1 MRWWLIIC
9 GILGIFVPVLAQNHL
24 LISEI
29 QVSPDTMEYIEVFN
43 PNPVPL
49 SLDNYYLTDYN
60 TYYQLV
66 ENAFPSATGDF
77 LVQFPAGTSIDSA
90 GVLVIAVDGSVF
102 SGQADFE
109 LKSNSTVP
117 DMISLYLGSSV
128 SLSNQEMVM
137 LFYWDGQSDLVS
149 DIDYTT
155 WGSTTSTFVD
165 KSSIS
170 IDGPDP
176 DTTPSTYLNDTPV
189 TSQQYFPTAP
199 ITGQSMSRL
208 SVSEAGE
215 ILLNGNGIQGHN
227 ETSEPIAAN
236 FQLLQAPT
244 PGTTELIVPSGNG
257 SGLAYIR
264 PDSVRIDSTL
274 DLQVIV
280 KGTIQEVLVQLSVTI
295 PASWNWSGLSGD
307 VSLSGPGLSGA
318 GISINA
324 REITI
329 NLAQIS
335 PQDSGIIEI
344 RNLTSPSQAEEST
357 FEVKTAIAGGVVTA
371 ISASPKIMVWRAV
384 SIIPIAEIQ
393 ANPSAFTSVTIE
405 GIVVLGAGITTTG
418 WTDAY
423 VQDASGAGINIYQSG
438 IVDPDLQR
446 GNKIRISGT
455 VDEYSGVTEI
465 IDYTAQVISTAN
477 PLPDPVILTTQQAN
491 NINLEGSWVEVSGG
505 VTDFAQN
512 VGGGANIRIND
523 GSGECLIRVWN
534 STMVNLS
541 GVSIGQQLL
550 VRGPLDIYSGATQ
563 LLLAYQA
570 DLTIVQA
577 NPGDGSG
584 SVTVT
589 PDSVGVNQGNL
600 ELVFDFIGE
609 APYTL
614 EAVSIAIPADW
625 QWSGSATEVQLEES
639 GFTAAQVTTT
649 TSAISISQAAVS
661 SSNPGRLRVQNLTS
675 PNSDTY
681 STFVIKT
688 AISGGVLTS
697 ISAQPRVKVGEGIET
712 IPISQIQLNSQY
724 VGQQVTIMG
733 VVVLGAGITATG
745 WTDAYVQDNS
755 GYGINIYQGG
765 SVDSRLVRRN
775 LVMITGTV
783 DEFNGVTEIV
793 DYQLEVLSENNSLPI
808 PTLLTTSEAADV
820 RWEGVWI
827 EISGLISSI
836 TSAGGGTNIM
846 VDDGSGE
853 VTLRIWDTAGLN
865 VNIFAA
871 GDTVTARGVVDIY
884 SGDGQILIGYQE
896 DIFKPG
902 GSLAGDG
909 SGFAVIDPDTVA
921 IGQSGV
927 SVKISL
933 WSSPEDT
940 LRTVHLLLPNNWS
953 WSGLEDEVEI
963 SGRGFT
969 AAEKQVILEYG
980 EYWLEISNCQVT
992 ALDTGTITIQ
1002 QFTAPYE
1009 SVYSYFWVKTAVE
1022 GGIPQFIGQSPR
1034 VRVGSNPIYLIRD
1047 LQLNSAQF
1055 REPVVIQGVVTVG
1068 AGILRTD
1075 RTSAYMQDE
1084 SGYGIN
1090 VNQSGAPDLRI
1101 QRGFYLELEGT
1112 VSEYRQ
1118 TTQITPAGIAIL
1130 DSASQL
1136 PEPFSV
1142 STGEAFD
1149 PRWDGTL
1156 IQVPR
1161 SIGQEYAVVIDKYT
1175 TSTQAPYDYNLV
1187 VNDGSGA
1194 LTLRVWGTTG
1204 INLDSVEIN
1213 KAIIASGVGSV
1224 FIQNNIPLYQIL
1236 PAYQEDIILD
1246 PSYQPTLE
1254 GVALD
1259 VPPNPFVPDRGEMI
1273 QIRYNAGAVNNQIT
1287 IRIFDLG
1294 GRLVT
1299 VLLDEQAQLLVNTL
1313 EWNGRNQYFDFV
1325 PLGTYLCHLE
1335 VLEPVSGKKR
1345 VKTAPI
1351 VVGTI
1356 LKK

>member
-1 MRWWLIIC
+1 MRWWLITC
-9 GILGIFVPVLAQNHL
+9 GLLGFFTFVPAQNHP

-29 QVSPDTMEYIEVFN
+29 QVSPESQEFIEIFN
-43 PNPVPL
+43 PNPFSL

-66 ENAFPSATGDF
+66 NSVFSTASGDF
-77 LVQFPAGTSIDSA
+77 LVKFPAGTTIDSA
-90 GVLVIAVDGSVF
+90 GVLVIVVDGSIF
-102 SGQADFE
+102 SGTADFE
-109 LKSNSTVP
+109 LKSNSAIP
-117 DMISLYLGSSV
+117 DMTPLYLGSSV

-137 LFYWDGQSDLVS
+137 MFFWDGQSDLVS
-149 DIDYTT
+149 DIDYAG
-155 WGSTTSTFVD
+155 WGSTSSLTD
-165 KSSIS
+165 KSNIS

-176 DTTPSTYLNDTPV
+176 DTAPSTYLDDTPV
-189 TSQQYFPTAP
+189 TSQQFFPNAP
-199 ITGQSMSRL
+199 ITGQSMSRI
-208 SVSEAGE
+208 SVTEEGE
-215 ILLNGNGIQGHN
+215 TLLNGNGIQGHD
-227 ETSEPIAAN
+227 ETSEPIDGN
-236 FQLLQAPT
+236 FQLLQTPT
-244 PGTTELIVPSGNG
+244 PGTSGLIVPSGNG
-257 SGLAYIR
+257 SGLAYIS
-264 PDSVRIDSTL
+264 PDSVLIDSTL
-274 DLQVIV
+274 DVQIIV
-280 KGTIQEVLVQLSVTI
+280 KGTIQEVLVELSITI
-295 PASWNWSGLSGD
+295 PASWTWSGLSGD
-307 VSLSGPGLSGA
+307 VSLSGPGFGGA
-318 GISINA
+318 GFAING

-329 NLAQIS
+329 SLAQVS
-335 PQDSGIIEI
+335 LPDSGIIEI

-357 FEVKTAIAGGVVTA
+357 FEVKTAISGGVLTP
-371 ISASPKIMVWRAV
+371 ISSSPMIAVWRPV
-384 SIIPIAEIQ
+384 SINTIAEIQ

-405 GIVVLGAGITTTG
+405 GIVVLGSGITTTG

-423 VQDASGAGINIYQSG
+423 VQDGSGAGINIYQSG
-438 IVDPDLQR
+438 VVDPDLQR
-446 GNKIRISGT
+446 GNRVRISGT

-465 IDYTAQVISTAN
+465 IDYTVQVISTGN
-477 PLPDPVILTTQQAN
+477 PMPDPVILTTQQAN
-491 NINLEGSWVEVSGG
+491 NINLEGTWVEVSGE
-505 VTDFAQN
+505 VTDFALN
-512 VGGGANIRIND
+512 VGGGANIRVND

-534 STMVNLS
+534 TTGVNLS
-541 GVSIGQQLL
+541 GVSLGEQLL

-563 LLLAYQA
+563 LLLAYQE
-570 DLTIVQA
+570 DLTIIQA

-584 SVTVT
+584 SATVT
-589 PDSVGVNQGNL
+589 PDSVGVNQSSL
-600 ELVFDFIGE
+600 ELVFDFTGE

-614 EAVSIAIPADW
+614 ETISVAIPADW
-625 QWSGSATEVQLEES
+625 QWSGSGTDVQLEKS
-639 GFTAAQVTTT
+639 GFAAAQVTTVA
-649 TSAISISQAAVS
+649 SAITISLAAVS
-661 SSNPGRLRVQNLTS
+661 SGNPGRLRVQNLTS
-675 PNSDTY
+675 PNNDTY

-697 ISAQPRVKVGEGIET
+697 ISAQPRVKVGEGVET
-712 IPISQIQLNSQY
+712 ISISQIQLNSQY
-724 VGQQVTIMG
+724 IGQQVTIMG
-733 VVVLGAGITATG
+733 VVVLGAGITSTG

-765 SVDSRLVRRN
+765 SVDSRLVRGN

-793 DYQLEVLSENNSLPI
+793 DYQLEVLSENNPLPT
-808 PTLLTTSEAADV
+808 PTQLNTSEAMDV
-820 RWEGVWI
+820 AWEGVWV
-827 EISGLISSI
+827 EVTGLISSI
-836 TSAGGGTNIM
+836 SSAGGGTNIV
-846 VDDGSGE
+846 VDDGSGA

-865 VNIFAA
+865 VNAFTA
-871 GDTVTARGVVDIY
+871 GDTVTARGVVDVY
-884 SGDGQILIGYQE
+884 NNSGQILVAYQE

-909 SGFAVIDPDTVA
+909 SGFAVIVPDTVS
-921 IGQSGV
+921 IGLGGV
-927 SVKISL
+927 SVQIDL
-933 WSSPEDT
+933 WGSPEDT
-940 LRTVHLLLPNNWS
+940 VQTVHVLLPNNWN
-953 WSGLEDEVEI
+953 WSGLEDDI
-963 SGRGFT
+963 AIAGRGFT
-969 AAEKQVILEYG
+969 AADKQVVLEYG
-980 EYWLEISNCQVT
+980 EYRLEIGNCQVT

-1002 QFTAPYE
+1002 QLTAPYA

-1034 VRVGSNPIYLIRD
+1034 VRVGSNPIYQIRD

-1055 REPVVIQGVVTVG
+1055 REPVMIQGVVTVG

-1075 RTSAYMQDE
+1075 RTSAYLQDE

-1090 VNQSGAPDLRI
+1090 VNQSGAPDSRI

-1118 TTQITPAGIAIL
+1118 TTQFTPSQITIL
-1130 DSASQL
+1130 DSVSQL
-1136 PEPFSV
+1136 PEPVSV

-1149 PRWDGTL
+1149 ARWDGTL

-1161 SIGQEYAVVIDKYT
+1161 NIGQDYAVVTDKYT
-1175 TSTQAPYDYNLV
+1175 TSTQAPYDYNIV

-1213 KAIIASGVGSV
+1213 KAIVAGGVGSV
-1224 FIQNNIPLYQIL
+1224 FISNNVPLYQIL

-1259 VPPNPFVPDRGEMI
+1259 VPPNPFVPDRGEKI

-1313 EWNGRNQYFDFV
+1313 EWDGRNQYFDFV